1 MPQEQVSKYA
11 LTNLQRV
18 KDRLDI
24 KINDQDANLTRIIN
38 AVSTF
43 IERECGKSGIEKYP
57 NDGHFI
63 QKTYTN
69 EVYSIFG
76 RNQKFLILR
85 NSPVSAL
92 TSFQWRAGTPSNP
105 AWTDFFIDQ
114 YELDQE
120 GTSGIV
126 RVYGVMPQVYSN
138 MLRATY
144 TAGYPID
151 WQNFGNGTTH
161 RLPEDL
167 TNTCENIVVRL
178 FKRRMLDGKAS
189 ENIQG
194 ATTSW
199 RNSFDAEDQAVLAH
213 YKRFGN
219 AF

>member
-1 MPQEQVSKYA
+1 MAERISPYA
-11 LTNLQRV
+11 LTTLVRV
-18 KDRLDI
+18 KDRLGI
-24 KINDQDANLTRIIN
+24 AINDQDVVLSRLIS
-38 AVSTF
+38 AVTTF

-76 RNQKFLILR
+76 ARQKFLVLR
-85 NSPVSAL
+85 NAPVSAL
-92 TSFQWRAGTPSNP
+92 TSFQYRAGTPSNP
-105 AWTDFFIDQ
+105 SWTDFIIDQ
-114 YELDQE
+114 YELDQD

-126 RVYGVMPQVYSN
+126 RVYGVMPGSYSN
-138 MLRATY
+138 MIRASY
-144 TAGYPID
+144 TAGFVID
-151 WQNFGNGTTH
+151 WQNFGTSTH

-178 FKRRMLDGKAS
+178 FKRRQLDGKAS

-199 RNSFDAEDQAVLAH
+199 RNSLDAEDQAVLNH